1 MCSVAGTHTGMDNQF
16 GPWLLAQLRARH
28 QSQRAFAARAEVSVN
43 TVTGWIRGAQPS
55 WENCQRIAAALGI
68 EPAAVRQ
75 LAGYDH
81 DPSESV
87 PGLPRDL
94 TEQELEVI
102 RRVIGELRT
111 AS

>member
-1 MCSVAGTHTGMDNQF
+1 MVGQPFGAWLASELAGRGESRRSF
-16 GPWLLAQLRARH
+16 AR
-28 QSQRAFAARAEVSVN
+28 RVGVTDM